1 MDRKNKVLNFK
12 NQEFHIGIDTHKNS
26 WKVTIRSQI
35 ELKTYSANPSAE
47 ELSQYLRNNYPG
59 GKYLSVYEAGFC
71 GYRAHRR
78 LEELGIKNIVVAPN
92 EIPTNQ
98 KEKSYKTDSVDSR
111 KLARELENG
120 SIKGIYIP
128 GQLQQEF
135 RSLVRLRYQLMKSS
149 VRLKNQIKS
158 YLNFYG
164 HQIPENYQLKHWSGT
179 FLEHL
184 RSLRFEYPIGKEQME
199 IYLKAYIENRRL
211 IAETIKK
218 IRSYSREYGFIEDIE
233 LLMSVPGIGFITAAT
248 LYSELMDINR
258 FKKLDKLASYVGLTP
273 AVYSTGEKRSI
284 LGLKMQ
290 HNKYLRNILVEAA
303 WIAVRKDPALTASF
317 NEYLRRMSK
326 QEAIV
331 RIAKKLLNRIR
342 YVWKNKKE
350 YVFSVIE

>member
-1 MDRKNKVLNFK
+1 MYRKDKVLDFK
-12 NQEFHIGIDTHKNS
+12 NQEFSIGIDSHKNS

-35 ELKTYSANPSAE
+35 ELKTYSTNPSPE
-47 ELSQYLRNNYPG
+47 ELSQYLRKNYPG
-59 GKYLSVYEAGFC
+59 GSYYSVYEAGFC

-78 LEELGIKNIVVAPN
+78 LEELGIKNIVVSPN
-92 EIPTNQ
+92 EVPTNQ
-98 KEKSYKTDSVDSR
+98 KEKIYKTDSVDSR

-128 GQLQQEF
+128 SQLKQEF
-135 RSLVRLRYQLMKSS
+135 RSMVRLRYQLMKSS
-149 VRLKNQIKS
+149 VRIKNQIKG

-164 HQIPENYQLKHWSGT
+164 HNLPGNYQLKRWSGV
-179 FLEHL
+179 FIEYL
-184 RSLRFEYPIGKEQME
+184 RELRFEYPMGKEQLE
-199 IYLKAYIENRRL
+199 IYLKSYIENRKL
-211 IAETIKK
+211 LAETIKK
-218 IRSYSREYGFIEDIE
+218 IRRYSLEYGFLEEIK
-233 LLMSVPGIGFITAAT
+233 LLMSIPGIGFITAAT
-248 LYSELMDINR
+248 IYSELMDIDR
-258 FKKLDKLASYVGLTP
+258 FKKLDNLASYVGLTP
-273 AVYSTGEKRSI
+273 AVSSSSDKETT

-290 HNKYLRNILVEAA
+290 HNKYLRTLLVEAA

-350 YVFSVIE
+350 YVCSVIE